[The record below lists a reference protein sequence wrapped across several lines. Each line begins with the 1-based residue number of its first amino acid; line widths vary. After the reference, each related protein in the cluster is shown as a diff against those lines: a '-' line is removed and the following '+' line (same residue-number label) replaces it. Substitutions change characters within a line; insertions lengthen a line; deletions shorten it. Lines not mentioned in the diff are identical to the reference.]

1 MSKGRNLT
9 GKNLLGAWKGHIM
22 AVCSSVVRYKT
33 VGQCA
38 SGLLLAVLVLPG
50 VLPTLLRTQT
60 LRRSEE

>member
-1 MSKGRNLT
+1 
-9 GKNLLGAWKGHIM
+9 M

>member
-1 MSKGRNLT
+1 
-9 GKNLLGAWKGHIM
+9 M
-22 AVCSSVVRYKT
+22 AVCSSEVRYKT

-38 SGLLLAVLVLPG
+38 GLLLAVLVLPG